1 MTSNCLT
8 IDVGTTNTKVT
19 LWYKAVPELKKFP
32 TPKIVLDSYTNFN
45 LQNLWQKILD
55 AIKAFNSFK
64 LHEVNQISIA
74 GVGESG
80 ILIDKDQHEVGQC
93 IAWFDERSKVIADQM
108 TADDKRRIYEI
119 TGLPLNAH
127 YSACKIAWLL
137 KYDDSISEPDNE
149 YVWLCIPDYLVFK
162 FTGKFATENTIASRT
177 LCLDVRKR
185 EWSNEVKDIF
195 NIKSVNFPQ
204 IHRAGSC
211 FGIVNG
217 KLAGLLADNC
227 SVTIAG
233 HDHMCGA
240 SGVQL
245 GESELLDSTG
255 TTEAIMTLEAKPDVS
270 IEAQNMAVANGIYID
285 GEHYTRFTAMPSAGL
300 TIEWFKNAL
309 GLSGSELTELL
320 KRAEKGYNDHSIFK
334 ANVLVI
340 PHFNGSGAPHKLPD
354 SKGLIYGLTWQTS
367 TTDLIF
373 GLFLG
378 LTFEFYL
385 AYETLFKKR
394 SYSLVKVI
402 GPAVLD
408 PLWLQIKADLLGLE
422 IEGIESQQAV
432 SEGAYSISTRKHVT
446 NNIIKYIPTGD
457 KQKLTYLRKMLN
469 IYKTIYTDKVSHHL

>member
-1 MTSNCLT
+1 MTNNCLT

-19 LWYKAVPELKKFP
+19 LWDKADPELKKFP
-32 TPKIVLDSYTNFN
+32 TPKNVLGSYTNFD
-45 LQNLWQKILD
+45 LKSLWQKIVD
-55 AIKAFNSFK
+55 SIKTFDSFK
-64 LHEVNQISIA
+64 LHGVNQISIA

-80 ILIDKDQHEVGQC
+80 ILIDKERNEAGQC
-93 IAWFDERSKVIADQM
+93 IAWFDERSKVIANQKTDSE
-108 TADDKRRIYEI
+108 KRRIYEI

-127 YSACKIAWLL
+127 YSVCKIAWLL
-137 KYDDSISEPDNE
+137 KYDDSICEPDSE

-162 FTGKFATENTIASRT
+162 LTGKFATENTIASRT
-177 LCLDVRKR
+177 LCLDVRKKQ
-185 EWSNEVKDIF
+185 WSNEVKDIF
-195 NIKSVNFPQ
+195 NIKNVNFPQ
-204 IHRAGSC
+204 IHRAGSN
-211 FGIVNG
+211 FGFVHG

-245 GESELLDSTG
+245 KKSELLDSTG
-255 TTEAIMTLEAKPDVS
+255 TTEAIMTLETKPDVS

-285 GEHYTRFTAMPSAGL
+285 GKHYTRFTAMPSAGL
-300 TIEWFKNAL
+300 TIEWFKNVL

-320 KRAEKGYNDHSIFK
+320 KKGEKMYDDHSIFK
-334 ANVLVI
+334 SKVLVI

-354 SKGLIYGLTWQTS
+354 SRGLIYGLTWQTS

-385 AYETLFKKR
+385 AYKNLFKKR

-402 GPAVLD
+402 GPAVMD
-408 PLWLQIKADLLGLE
+408 PLWLQIKADLLGLK
-422 IEGIESQQAV
+422 IEGIDSQQAV
-432 SEGAYSISTRKHVT
+432 SEGAYSISSGKYFT
-446 NNIIKYIPTGD
+446 NNINKYIPTTD
-457 KQKLTYLRKMLN
+457 KQKLVYLHKMFN
-469 IYKTIYTDKVSHHL
+469 IYKSIYANKLSDRL